1 MLELGAAARGM
12 GRVTAALACLAV
24 LAACGSAGGAGGTA
38 STVPSAGAVAG
49 PASGA
54 GAASQART
62 GSAKSPPAGPPAAG
76 AIVKHFDFLNGVSCA
91 SAADCTAVGEY
102 YRTGAGPQ
110 PTLIERWDG
119 TAWRVEPSPS
129 IGRASTLDS
138 VSCPSASSC
147 TAVGSLILGWNGLT
161 WTVELRSSPFVSV
174 SCAAPSSCMAVGVTS
189 GGTPES
195 GYFDGTTWTVR
206 PMPLPPHPAQTI
218 TLAGVSC
225 AGPGFC
231 MAVGDY
237 TYGVAARPGP
247 TARDKTLAERWHGSS
262 WQVTGSADVA
272 SWNQL
277 SAVSCTSPRACT
289 AVGSSGS
296 GQFALAERWD
306 GSRWTIQH
314 VPDLNPA
321 GYTQLIAVS
330 CSSPSACMALGSYDV
345 AASAV
350 AESWNG
356 AAWQLSPMP
365 GPPQPQPFVR
375 PAGLSCTGPAAC
387 VAVGTDGRT
396 LAEIWTG
403 AHWRITPTPNP

>member
-12 GRVTAALACLAV
+12 GRVTVALACLAV
-24 LAACGSAGGAGGTA
+24 LAACGSAGGAAGTA
-38 STVPSAGAVAG
+38 RAVPSGGGAAT

-54 GAASQART
+54 GAAGRART
-62 GSAKSPPAGPPAAG
+62 APAGSPPAAKAD
-76 AIVKHFDFLNGVSCA
+76 VKHFDFLNGVSCA
-91 SAADCTAVGEY
+91 SAANCTAVGDY
-102 YRTGAGPQ
+102 YRTAAGPQ
-110 PTLIERWDG
+110 PTLIERWNG

-129 IGRASTLDS
+129 IGPGSTLDS
-138 VSCPSASSC
+138 VSCPSATSC

-174 SCAAPSSCMAVGVTS
+174 SCAAPSSCMAVGVTA

-195 GYFDGTTWTVR
+195 GYFDGTTWTLQ

-237 TYGVAARPGP
+237 SYGVGAMPSPAAR
-247 TARDKTLAERWHGSS
+247 DQTLAERWNGSS
-262 WQVTGSADVA
+262 WTVTGTVDVA

-306 GSRWTIQH
+306 GSRWTTQQ
-314 VPDLNPA
+314 VPDVNSV
-321 GYTQLIAVS
+321 GYTQLTAVS
-330 CSSPSACMALGSYDV
+330 CSSPSACMALGTYNV
-345 AASAV
+345 AASAI

-356 AAWQLSPMP
+356 AAWQLFPMP

-375 PAGLSCTGPAAC
+375 PVALSCTGPAAC
-387 VAVGTDGRT
+387 VAAGTDGRT
-396 LAEIWTG
+396 LAEIWAG